1 MDEKYLD
8 EIRNQEKIMQ
18 ELESKSDSSFVE
30 APPSEA
36 TTHDKEANQPEPAVK
51 PPTGQATLFGGEL

>member
-30 APPSEA
+30 APPSLSLI
-36 TTHDKEANQPEPAVK
+36 HI
-51 PPTGQATLFGGEL
+51 